1 MQDHKRRIFKIALIS
16 LGILVVIFCIM
27 LYFNDHQGCCGEHAA
42 AYLSTRGYTRELGLK
57 KFDEESILH
66 VYGAPNTHTRWVE
79 TEQNDRT
86 LILDQYSTFD
96 ALYVYTDWYE
106 GEPYNE
112 LIQIVFKS
120 DTLRFGRKKIGIGS
134 SMEEVRKAYQRDEK
148 IDEEDLAYSTDDFP
162 DVDEG
167 YYGDSWSRILFS
179 YDENGK
185 VDSMAMEPS
194 AFWGW

>member
-1 MQDHKRRIFKIALIS
+1 MQDHKRRIFKIVLIS

-27 LYFNDHQGCCGEHAA
+27 LCFNDQQGCCGEHDA
-42 AYLSTRGYTRELGLK
+42 AYLSTRGYSKELKLSALEYDDIQKEYGTP
-57 KFDEESILH
+57 ESI
-66 VYGAPNTHTRWVE
+66 VR
-79 TEQNDRT
+79 EQSAVNPDVM
-86 LILDQYSTFD
+86 LVCNEYPGVLVQYSEVTEFNG
-96 ALYVYTDWYE
+96 ALTKYIYLITIT
-106 GEPYNE
+106 GEE
-112 LIQIVFKS
+112 FH
-120 DTLRFGRKKIGIGS
+120 FGPLSIGIGS
-134 SMEEVRKAYQRDEK
+134 SRAQVRFAYLLDQK
-148 IDEEDLAYSTDDFP
+148 IDAEELAYSAEEFP